1 MTLLNA
7 LEAKSISDHTIV
19 MATRLSSLVRKGL
32 SRRLQISS
40 LKVHGIFSPSRCLSS
55 AALLDHLQLLTKQKI
70 GIQNEFMNYKK
81 NHQSFST
88 AATHKHIEE
97 EQEEEEQV
105 DSVTARANVK
115 MHVLNH
121 AKKEADEAK
130 KLYKSSITS
139 TSNDDMREKWIEKEV
154 ALADAYSKAI
164 KYIAKLR
171 KKDVARKSQILLDD
185 MIQRHESIQEESNFF
200 IGNGDT
206 IFSDRIVMDLL
217 NAISQEPP
225 KRMEVDPLRNGI
237 PVPNMKDFS
246 NVLHSWASS
255 KVKRKGIYAESLL
268 YRMIELAFFYP
279 ENFEMPDSKTFGL
292 VVKCYAGSTR
302 KSCLKCCIRNDF

>member
-7 LEAKSISDHTIV
+7 LEAKSLFDHTTI
-19 MATRLSSLVRKGL
+19 MALRLSSLARKGL
-32 SRRLQISS
+32 FRRVQISS
-40 LKVHGIFSPSRCLSS
+40 RKGHGMLPPSRCLSS
-55 AALLDHLQLLTKQKI
+55 AALLDHLQLLKKQNI
-70 GIQNEFMNYKK
+70 EIQHEFMNGKK
-81 NHQSFST
+81 YTQSFST
-88 AATHKHIEE
+88 AATHIED

-115 MHVLNH
+115 MNVLNH
-121 AKKEADEAK
+121 AKMEADEAK
-130 KLYKSSITS
+130 KLYKSSIS
-139 TSNDDMREKWIEKEV
+139 SKSNDGMREKWIEKEV

-200 IGNGDT
+200 IGKGDT
-206 IFSDRIVMDLL
+206 IFSDRTVMDLL

-225 KRMEVDPLRNGI
+225 KRMEVDPLRNDI

-302 KSCLKCCIRNDF
+302 KSCSKCCIRNDF